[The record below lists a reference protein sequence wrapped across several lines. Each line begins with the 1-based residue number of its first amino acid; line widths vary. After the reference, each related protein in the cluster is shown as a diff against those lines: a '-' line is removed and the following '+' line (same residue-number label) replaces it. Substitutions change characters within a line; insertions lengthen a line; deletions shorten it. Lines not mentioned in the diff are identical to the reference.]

1 MIKIKVLD
9 IIKTKNAIL
18 HKFGLQVYEHVKPY
32 LQNNQKISLS
42 FEGIDKIT
50 SGFSNASVGRLFMDY
65 PNAGNLIELEGLKHI
80 DPAYRDKIK
89 DAINLAKDENNKIKL
104 KNKAISDLNS

>member
-1 MIKIKVLD
+1 MVNIKVLD
-9 IIKTKNAIL
+9 IINTKNAIL

-32 LQNNQKISLS
+32 LQNNQKVCLS

-50 SGFSNASVGRLFMDY
+50 SGFSNASVGKLFMDY
-65 PNAGNLIELEGLKHI
+65 PNAGNLIEFVGLKHV
-80 DPAYRDKIK
+80 DPAYRDKIN
-89 DAINLAKDENNKIKL
+89 DAINLAKDENKIKL